1 MKIRFSCRRCGRQDI
16 LAPVGTKI
24 AFHSCRPPRGPRR
37 TVRMPEVAVSREEMR
52 SALFA
57 ALEAAVEQREA
68 ES

>member
-1 MKIRFSCRRCGRQDI
+1 
-16 LAPVGTKI
+16 
-24 AFHSCRPPRGPRR
+24 
-37 TVRMPEVAVSREEMR
+37 MPEVAVSREEMR